1 METTVM
7 TALESLH
14 FLRPEWFWA
23 LLPLLLGIVLLARGT
38 TQGGNWQAVVDP
50 ALLPHLLIGEQL
62 RSRRWPLPLL
72 TLLGVLAV
80 TALAGPVWQ
89 KMEQPLF
96 RQDSSLVVLLDL
108 SSSMDATDS
117 KPSRLARARLKVKD
131 ILERRHEGETALIT
145 FAADAFVVTPLT
157 SDSRTIAS
165 QLSGMTTDLMP
176 AQGSRPDL
184 ALQKGRDLLKQ
195 AGRVSGSLLLVSDG
209 IEGTPAAALSQ
220 QIAALTAEGYQ
231 LLVLGVGSEEG
242 APIPQPGGGFL
253 KDNAG
258 NIVLAALNWVQM
270 EGAARRGGGIYRA
283 LADDSSDL
291 DALLGA
297 VDAARP
303 HEKGAAIEGQSS
315 DQWQE
320 EGPWLLLPVLL
331 LSLLVFRRG
340 MLLVALV
347 MLLPVPREGLAAGLD
362 TLWLSRDQQAQQ
374 AFEKGESKAAAELFD
389 DPAWRAAAHYK
400 SGDYPQALKELT
412 GVEGAEAAYNRGN
425 ALAQMGKLDEALKAY
440 EEALKQEPGMAD
452 AAFNRDRVKEWLKES
467 EQQQKQDKSGESD
480 KSSEQ
485 QGEGKEG
492 DSQSKDKPG
501 EQQQGDSQA
510 KDKPG
515 NEQQGDSQANSA
527 NPEQADP
534 SSSSTGDNKEGDE
547 AKSEA
552 AQSEPQKEESA
563 NNDSQTSQ
571 QQESAAARQ
580 EAKDKDEAAKQ
591 LAEQLRQQATQSTD
605 EQKASPAAS
614 VSALSP
620 EEREQQQATEQ
631 WLRRISD
638 DPSGLWRRKF
648 LYQYKNQ
655 QQPRGEEERPW

>member
-1 METTVM
+1 M
-7 TALESLH
+7 TALESLY

-23 LLPLLLGIVLLARGT
+23 LLPLLLGVRLLARAT
-38 TQGGNWQAVVDP
+38 TQAGNWQAVVDS

-72 TLLGVLAV
+72 TLVGLLAI

-89 KMEQPLF
+89 KLEQPLF

-145 FAADAFVVTPLT
+145 FAAAAFVVTPLT

-184 ALQKGRDLLKQ
+184 ALQQGRELLKQ

-209 IEGTPAAALSQ
+209 IEGAPADALSQ

-231 LLVLGVGSEEG
+231 LLILGVGSEEG
-242 APIPQPGGGFL
+242 APIPQTGGGFL
-253 KDNAG
+253 KDSAG
-258 NIVLAALNWVQM
+258 NIVLAALNRAQM
-270 EGAARRGGGIYRA
+270 ESAAQRGGGIYRA
-283 LADDSSDL
+283 LADDGSDL
-291 DALLGA
+291 DALLA
-297 VDAARP
+297 TVDAARP
-303 HEKGAAIEGQSS
+303 QEKGAAIEGQTS

-340 MLLVALV
+340 VLLVALV
-347 MLLPVPREGLAAGLD
+347 MMLPVPREGLAAGLD

-389 DPAWRAAAHYK
+389 DPAWRAAARYK
-400 SGDYPQALKELT
+400 SGDYPQALEELAAIE
-412 GVEGAEAAYNRGN
+412 GVEAAYNRGN
-425 ALAQMGKLDEALKAY
+425 ALAQVGKLDEALKAY
-440 EEALKQEPGMAD
+440 EEALKLEPTMAD
-452 AAFNRDRVKEWLKES
+452 AVFNRDRVKEWLKTS
-467 EQQQKQDKSGESD
+467 EQQQKKEQQGESD

-492 DSQSKDKPG
+492 DSQANPANQDQADQSASSP
-501 EQQQGDSQA
+501 GDSR
-510 KDKPG
+510 
-515 NEQQGDSQANSA
+515 
-527 NPEQADP
+527 
-534 SSSSTGDNKEGDE
+534 EGDE

-552 AQSEPQKEESA
+552 AQSEPQKDESA
-563 NNDSQTSQ
+563 NNDTQASQ
-571 QQESAAARQ
+571 QQESEAAQ
-580 EAKDKDEAAKQ
+580 QGAKDKEEAAKQ
-591 LAEQLRQQATQSTD
+591 LADQLREQAAESPD
-605 EQKASPAAS
+605 EQKPSPAAS
-614 VSALSP
+614 VSELSP

-631 WLRRISD
+631 WLRRIPD

-655 QQPRGEEERPW
+655 QQTRGEEERPW